1 MSDKLQEDFNIYYLE
16 LKNFTENFKTS
27 SQAVETD
34 KLLSRA
40 GKFEQ
45 VEKIKVEHLKSVSD
59 LSERFTA
66 DFGKRLENLDDRVND
81 VKYDSILDA
90 IKKKYSKGESLSGD
104 ETNRLLLHE
113 MLETKDIM
121 RKSSFQNMLSTAD
134 IQQLRKTSHTLA
146 DSKDIERL
154 EWLRELSVLR
164 GDEVLSNMVRAQ
176 VDAVRDSQMSDEQRN
191 LQEVAKRIQ
200 KGVKLFQYSLERSK
214 RGDFIDARNTEV

>member
-90 IKKKYSKGESLSGD
+90 IKK
-104 ETNRLLLHE
+104 N
-113 MLETKDIM
+113 
-121 RKSSFQNMLSTAD
+121 
-134 IQQLRKTSHTLA
+134 IQK
-146 DSKDIERL
+146 
-154 EWLRELSVLR
+154 
-164 GDEVLSNMVRAQ
+164 VRAFLGTKQ
-176 VDAVRDSQMSDEQRN
+176 TGS
-191 LQEVAKRIQ
+191 
-200 KGVKLFQYSLERSK
+200 YSMK
-214 RGDFIDARNTEV
+214 